1 MKGHKITDSKQALK
15 FIFAGKSVVTF
26 VNTKTENRFTF
37 KVKQAKD
44 SNLFFVS
51 VLTNPDQYTYI
62 GTCIEGNYKHGKKSN
77 IKSDSQSVKV
87 FEYMIARLMNNTLPD
102 FLEVWHEGFCG
113 KCGKRLTVPSSIIT
127 GIGPDCI
134 KRLSKSDKRDKFLEL
149 ILA

>member
-1 MKGHKITDSKQALK
+1 MKGHKIIDSKQALK

-62 GTCIEGNYKHGKKSN
+62 GTCVEGDYKHG
-77 IKSDSQSVKV
+77 
-87 FEYMIARLMNNTLPD
+87 
-102 FLEVWHEGFCG
+102 
-113 KCGKRLTVPSSIIT
+113 
-127 GIGPDCI
+127 
-134 KRLSKSDKRDKFLEL
+134 
-149 ILA
+149 